1 MRRCSNRKEKRDE
14 KLMLSDS
21 ASKRASER
29 GRGKSGRREERE
41 GNIGKS
47 ICDQIIGDENWSVF
61 LRPIFNYLV
70 SCYKKKLDGSLSL

>member
-47 ICDQIIGDENWSVF
+47 I
-61 LRPIFNYLV
+61 
-70 SCYKKKLDGSLSL
+70 